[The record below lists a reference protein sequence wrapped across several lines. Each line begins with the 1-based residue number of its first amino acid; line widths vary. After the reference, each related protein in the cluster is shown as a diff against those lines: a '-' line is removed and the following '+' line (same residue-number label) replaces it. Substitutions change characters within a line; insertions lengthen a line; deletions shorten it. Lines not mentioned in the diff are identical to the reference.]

1 MKKIS
6 ILLLTILMSVCQLT
20 ALSEVDELGGI
31 ISDSFKSGRV
41 VSVEQ
46 LNGWISC
53 CPQQFLDEV
62 YSNFGISRDLLDEN
76 LDMSAFSDFI
86 EESLSKPEAKLQYK
100 QTISQLTPVQK
111 NRIIPLLFSYMIGLI
126 ARQ

>member
-1 MKKIS
+1 MKRIS
-6 ILLLTILMSVCQLT
+6 VLLLTVLMSVYQVA

-62 YSNFGISRDLLDEN
+62 YSSFGISRDLLDEN

-111 NRIIPLLFSYMIGLI
+111 NTIIPLLFSYMIGLI